1 MLKSHYTNTCTHSCR
16 CRDIHTDAEAYTH
29 RVMELKPR
37 LVESVEGRFA
47 GTDGGSV
54 MEQVVVPG
62 SWSLLR

>member
-16 CRDIHTDAEAYTH
+16 CRDIHTDAEAYTY
-29 RVMELKPR
+29 RPR

>member
-1 MLKSHYTNTCTHSCR
+1 MHAYMYIQRHTHR
-16 CRDIHTDAEAYTH
+16 YRDIHTDTETYTH
-29 RVMELKPR
+29 RVTELKPR
-37 LVESVEGRFA
+37 LVESVEGRFE